1 MKKLKKEI
9 EQIEKMEKMVNR
21 EDLLYKANKY
31 V

>member
-9 EQIEKMEKMVNR
+9 EQIEKMKKMVNR
-21 EDLLYKANKY
+21 EDLIYKANKY